1 MTVHSITRD
10 SRIPAGGRHA
20 LRIAD
25 SIPPAARRRRV
36 PTTAAFVA
44 NNRSRVLVTIL
55 GAAEVVA
62 AVAMAAPAATMV
74 GIIGGAALAVAP
86 WQRSV
91 GLNVAFLVIGTLPF
105 AALTWWTFFVPL
117 GAIFA
122 LVLGIGAIPR
132 RRRLFWWRSLW
143 RTGPYES

>member
-1 MTVHSITRD
+1 M
-10 SRIPAGGRHA
+10 
-20 LRIAD
+20 
-25 SIPPAARRRRV
+25 
-36 PTTAAFVA
+36 AAFVA
-44 NNRSRVLVTIL
+44 SNRSRVLITIL

-62 AVAMAAPAATMV
+62 AIAMAAPAATMV
-74 GIIGGAALAVAP
+74 GVIGGAALAVAP

-117 GAIFA
+117 GAIVA
-122 LVLGIGAIPR
+122 LVVGIAAIPR